1 MDVIL
6 RYYAFIVVEGMEMK
20 TQTARGD
27 GALVGWAVGASQ
39 LVRRATDIALGR
51 RASRLGVRLGLLV
64 LVIGLTS
71 WPRPA
76 RAQTFWPP
84 WPAIVPVTPGQSRPV
99 PIGSPLSYV
108 AATITAQAP
117 IVRLA
122 FWIDGVAAP
131 AHTLGRDEMHISVI
145 YQPRG
150 LVPGVHVAYLIA
162 WDAAGYYGW
171 REWNFT
177 LTG

>member
-1 MDVIL
+1 M
-6 RYYAFIVVEGMEMK
+6 A
-20 TQTARGD
+20 A
-27 GALVGWAVGASQ
+27 
-39 LVRRATDIALGR
+39 GR
-51 RASRLGVRLGLLV
+51 SVKASRPVMRALADAAGGRACRHGVCMGLLT
-64 LVIGLTS
+64 LSMWLAL

-84 WPAIVPVTPGQSRPV
+84 WPAIMPVTPGQDHAV

-108 AATITAQAP
+108 AATITAQTT
-117 IVRLA
+117 ITRLA
-122 FWIDGVAAP
+122 LWIDGAAVP
-131 AHTLGRDEMHISVI
+131 AHVMGRDETHLSVI

-171 REWNFT
+171 REWNFS
-177 LTG
+177 LTE